1 MKKLPFLLCLILL
14 PGILLAQ
21 SKSPIQLTSYTII
34 NGVPAQDLVRLGKPT
49 FRQDNAILTADSAHF
64 YQKKNVFEAFGNVH
78 INQADTV
85 NIFSDQLH
93 YDGNKKQA
101 HLTNNVRLVQR
112 ESVLT
117 TNVLD
122 YNMVSKI
129 GTYTNGGKIVNK
141 DVTVTSRNGYYFA
154 NTNDSYFRYNVLVKT
169 PQSTITSDTM
179 RYNTQSKW
187 TYFYGPTNIKGKD
200 DNLYTEN
207 GLYNTLSEKA
217 FFGKRNLYKNGSKS
231 LKGDSL
237 TWDGKAGYGKAVGN
251 IFFRDTTDKTL
262 LRGEV
267 GEYFKKTER
276 TLVTKNAY
284 FGIETSD
291 SVKVGKKMTLDSL
304 WMGADTLET
313 QMVLQKTLKLLPKI
327 SVKANNELDFEERG
341 GAESQSDSTA
351 AVRPPMSAPGEKA
364 SAPAT
369 APSVEQAKTS
379 SPKKETPAERRRKR
393 RAEKAGEPA
402 GARPEVAS
410 PAALATDS
418 VKLKAAAD
426 SLLRS
431 KAADS
436 LVRTAAK
443 ARADSVASKP
453 NGLTRAEIRKA
464 GRAARTVTQSAA
476 NAAAQPKKQAPV
488 TPLDTMRTRV
498 INAYHNV
505 RVYKS
510 DMQAKADSLFYTSAD
525 STLRCYQ
532 NPILWSQGS
541 QQTGDTIHIQFVN
554 KKVNSVQVIQSAFLV
569 NTPPDSLRFNQ
580 IKGKILTGFFSKG
593 KLNTLFVDGNAESIY
608 FTQDDSTKLY
618 KEMNQTVGSRLKISF
633 ADNEIEKIVNIKKP
647 EGVLYPVE
655 EAPKESFLK
664 GFIWKPEDRPKSKL
678 DAIRAPKKKTSKAA
692 AAKKPGARAQTQ
704 AKPGT
709 AGKPAR
715 QPGVT
720 TPATAAPASGTGTR
734 PRPATLQDTTAAPV
748 RKLPNLIP
756 DTTGRTE
763 PPIVRPGSTLK
774 KQADSAAK
782 RNN

>member
-1 MKKLPFLLCLILL
+1 MKKLCFLLCLILL
-14 PGILLAQ
+14 PGMLLAQ
-21 SKSPIQLTSYTII
+21 SKSPVQLTSYTVI
-34 NGVPAQDLVRLGKPT
+34 NGVPKQDLVRLGKPT
-49 FRQDNAILTADSAHF
+49 FRQDNAILSADSAHF
-64 YQKKNVFEAFGNVH
+64 YQERNVFEAFGNVH

-85 NIFSDQLH
+85 NIFSDRLH

-154 NTNDSYFRYNVLVKT
+154 ASNDSYFRYNVLVKT

-207 GLYNTLSEKA
+207 GLYNTLTEKA
-217 FFGKRNLYKNGSKS
+217 FFGKKNLYKNGSKS

-237 TWDGKAGYGKAVGN
+237 TWDGRLGYGKAMGN

-291 SVKVGKKMTLDSL
+291 SVKTGNKMTLDSL

-313 QMVLQKTLKLLPKI
+313 QMVLQKTLRLLPKI
-327 SVKANNELDFEERG
+327 SVRANNELDFEERG
-341 GAESQSDSTA
+341 EETLPDSTA
-351 AVRPPMSAPGEKA
+351 NVPA
-364 SAPAT
+364 APAAGQAEAAVQAAVVAAANEKKT
-369 APSVEQAKTS
+369 ATPV
-379 SPKKETPAERRRKR
+379 KETAAERRRKR
-393 RAEKAGEPA
+393 RAEKSGETA
-402 GARPEVAS
+402 VS
-410 PAALATDS
+410 PPPNQGREKIAT
-418 VKLKAAAD
+418 AQAD
-426 SLLRS
+426 SLKLANAVADS
-431 KAADS
+431 AGIAKKTDS
-436 LVRTAAK
+436 LVRKGGTFK
-443 ARADSVASKP
+443 TDSLVKRAD
-453 NGLTRAEIRKA
+453 TRTKAEIRKA
-464 GRAARTVTQSAA
+464 GRATKAVATAARPAVKPKVTTPAS
-476 NAAAQPKKQAPV
+476 
-488 TPLDTMRTRV
+488 PLDTLRTRV
-498 INAYHNV
+498 ISAYHNV

-510 DMQAKADSLFYTSAD
+510 DIQAKADSLFYTSAD
-525 STLRCYQ
+525 STLRCFQ

-541 QQTGDTIHIQFVN
+541 QQTGDTINIQFVN
-554 KKVNSVQVIQSAFLV
+554 KKINSVQVIQSAFLV
-569 NTPPDSLRFNQ
+569 NTPQDSLKFNQ
-580 IKGKILTGFFSKG
+580 IKGKVLTGFFNKG

-608 FTQDDSTKLY
+608 YTQDDSTKAY

-633 ADNEIEKIVNIKKP
+633 LDNEINKIVNIKKP
-647 EGVLYPVE
+647 EGVLYPAE
-655 EAPKESFLK
+655 DLPKEPFLK
-664 GFIWKPEDRPKSKL
+664 GFIWKPEDRPRSKF
-678 DAIRAPKKKTSKAA
+678 DAIRPRKKTVAKAA
-692 AAKKPGARAQTQ
+692 AAKKPA
-704 AKPGT
+704 AKNIAKKTVATNIPT
-709 AGKPAR
+709 PKKT
-715 QPGVT
+715 VT
-720 TPATAAPASGTGTR
+720 TPVAQQPAANRTQGQTGSTADTLTR
-734 PRPATLQDTTAAPV
+734 R
-748 RKLPNLIP
+748 RLPNLIP

-763 PPIVRPGSTLK
+763 PPIVRPGNVIR
-774 KQADSAAK
+774 KQADSVRR
-782 RNN
+782 RNQ